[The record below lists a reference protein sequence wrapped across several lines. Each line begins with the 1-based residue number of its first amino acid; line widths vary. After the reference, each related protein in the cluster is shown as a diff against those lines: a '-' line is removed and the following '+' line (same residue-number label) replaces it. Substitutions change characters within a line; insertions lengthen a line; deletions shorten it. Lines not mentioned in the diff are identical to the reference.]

1 MIAHQDAGAGVD
13 QIISENHVERASP
26 QRLPSPGE
34 CTIMHGDCRE
44 LMTSIRP
51 GSIDLVIADPPYNET
66 KLKWDKE
73 VRGWLKTLLPLMAPH
88 ASLWCFGSLRF
99 FMNHRD
105 EFAPDWSIMQE
116 VVWEKQNGAGPPD
129 KGRFNRVHELVVQ
142 FRPTAVA
149 PNQIRAHSPMTF
161 DAVARKISSRKGPSQ
176 RGEYASTGY
185 ETLEG
190 GPRRARSVQ
199 RIKSMHHSAVHPTQ
213 KPGDLVRMLIESYSN
228 PGDIVLDPFG
238 GSGTT
243 GVSALMAGRRAILI
257 EKLPQFVALCEQR
270 IEEASLQP
278 ELIFG

>member
-1 MIAHQDAGAGVD
+1 MD
-13 QIISENHVERASP
+13 QIISESHVGRAST
-26 QRLPSPGE
+26 RGGIASGE

-44 LMTSIRP
+44 LLATIAP

-73 VRGWLKTLLPLMAPH
+73 VKGWLKALLPLMAPH

-99 FMNHRD
+99 FMNHKD
-105 EFAPDWSIMQE
+105 EFSPDWSIMQE

-129 KGRFNRVHELVVQ
+129 KGRFNRVHELIVQ
-142 FRPTAVA
+142 FRPTAVP

-161 DAVARKISSRKGPSQ
+161 DAVARKITARKGPGH

-185 ETLEG
+185 ETQDG
-190 GPRRARSVQ
+190 GARRARSVQ
-199 RIKSMHHSAVHPTQ
+199 RFKSMHHAAVHPTQ
-213 KPGDLVRMLIESYSN
+213 KPGELVRMLIESYSN
-228 PGDIVLDPFG
+228 PGDLVLDPFG

-257 EKLPQFVALCEQR
+257 EKLPHFVALCEQR
-270 IEEASLQP
+270 IEEATLQP